1 MAHRTS
7 RVVGVLFSV
16 IAATLVATATPALAH
31 NSLKS
36 SDPKADSVLD
46 AAPAAVT
53 LTFTEELTPGQTTL
67 TVTGPDG
74 APASGDAAV
83 AGATVSVPFKPTVPG
98 AYKVAYKVTGHDGD
112 ATSNSLTF
120 TLSAAA
126 VPTTTTAAPTTT
138 TEAPTST
145 APMTTAARPE
155 SDVVDSDTQ
164 WWPVAA
170 GVLALVALG
179 VLLAFRRKRTE

>member
-7 RVVGVLFSV
+7 RVVGVLLSV

-74 APASGDAAV
+74 TPASGDAAV
-83 AGATVSVPFKPTVPG
+83 TGATVSVPFKPTFPG
-98 AYKVAYKVTGHDGD
+98 AYKVAYRVTGHDGD
-112 ATSNSLTF
+112 ATSSSLTF

-126 VPTTTTAAPTTT
+126 IPTTTTVAPTTT
-138 TEAPTST
+138 TTTTTGDLT
-145 APMTTAARPE
+145 AIAIRPE
-155 SDVVDSDTQ
+155 SDVVDSDTP

-170 GVLALVALG
+170 GVLVLVAIG
-179 VLLAFRRKRTE
+179 VLLVARRKRT

>member
-46 AAPAAVT
+46 VAPAAVT
-53 LTFTEELTPGQTTL
+53 LTFTEELTPGQATL

-74 APASGDAAV
+74 ASASGDAAV
-83 AGATVSVPFKPTVPG
+83 AGVTVSVPFKPSVPG
-98 AYKVAYKVTGHDGD
+98 AYKVAYRVTGHDGD
-112 ATSNSLTF
+112 AISNSLTF

-126 VPTTTTAAPTTT
+126 VPTTTTVAPPTTT
-138 TEAPTST
+138 AASTST
-145 APMTTAARPE
+145 ATAVRPE
-155 SDVVDSDTQ
+155 SDVIDSDTQ
-164 WWPVAA
+164 WWPAAA
-170 GVLALVALG
+170 GALALVAIG
-179 VLLAFRRKRTE
+179 VLLVVRRKRAA

>member
-53 LTFTEELTPGQTTL
+53 LTFTEELTPGETTL

-74 APASGDAAV
+74 AVASGDAGV
-83 AGATVSVPFKPTVPG
+83 AGATVSVPFRPTVPG
-98 AYKVAYKVTGHDGD
+98 AYKVAYRVTGHDGD

-126 VPTTTTAAPTTT
+126 VPTTTTAAPNTTT
-138 TEAPTST
+138 SAVAPTTT
-145 APMTTAARPE
+145 APRGE

-179 VLLAFRRKRTE
+179 VLLAVRRKRAD